1 MKILLTKNDTVLFI
15 MLITVVNKNHE
26 IEEVL
31 VFILS
36 LFSSLV

>member
-1 MKILLTKNDTVLFI
+1 MKILLTKNDTVLLI

-31 VFILS
+31 L
-36 LFSSLV
+36 

>member
-1 MKILLTKNDTVLFI
+1 MKILLTKNDTMLFI

-31 VFILS
+31 L
-36 LFSSLV
+36 